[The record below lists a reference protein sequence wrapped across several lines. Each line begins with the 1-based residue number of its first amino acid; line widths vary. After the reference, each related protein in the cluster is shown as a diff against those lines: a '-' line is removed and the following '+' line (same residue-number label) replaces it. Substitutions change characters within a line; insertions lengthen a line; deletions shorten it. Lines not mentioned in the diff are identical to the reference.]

1 MGDKITTGEKWEQNF
16 GSRKPENE
24 TGKKQINLHH
34 RTPPS
39 PPPSPNDENFQ
50 FKRRYRIL
58 SHSNISKYQ
67 KEGEDLR
74 SFH

>member
-39 PPPSPNDENFQ
+39 PPLPQ
-50 FKRRYRIL
+50 MMRISSL
-58 SHSNISKYQ
+58 KGDT
-67 KEGEDLR
+67 E
-74 SFH
+74 F